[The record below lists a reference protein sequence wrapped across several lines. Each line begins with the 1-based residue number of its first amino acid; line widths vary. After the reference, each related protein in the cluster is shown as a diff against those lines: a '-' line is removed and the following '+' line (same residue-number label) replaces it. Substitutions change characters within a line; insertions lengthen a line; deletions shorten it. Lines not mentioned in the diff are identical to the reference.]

1 MVKPRNLGHVV
12 LRVRDVDRAQD
23 FYTGLLDLDVMARYG
38 DQMVFLSSGNDSSH
52 ELALMSV
59 GPDAPGPES
68 DRVGMY
74 HFAWRFGSL
83 GALRDLRDQL
93 AASGVK
99 AGVGNHGI
107 SIGLYF
113 FDPDGNEIECYYELP
128 KEHWPDGDIFAG
140 KYFPDGLETEL
151 TDVIAAAALA

>member
-12 LRVRDVDRAQD
+12 LRVRNVDRAQA
-23 FYTGLLDLDVMARYG
+23 FYTSLLDLDVMARYG
-38 DQMVFLSSGNDSSH
+38 DEMVFLSSGNDSSH

-59 GPDAPGPES
+59 GEEAPGPES

-74 HFAWRFGSL
+74 HFAWRFAEL
-83 GALRDLRDQL
+83 QELRDLRAQL
-93 AASGVK
+93 EKAGVK

-107 SIGLYF
+107 SIGIYF

-128 KEHWPDGDIFAG
+128 KEHWPSGDIFAG
-140 KYFPDGLETEL
+140 KYFPEGLD
-151 TDVIAAAALA
+151 TDLAKVIEAAAAS

>member
-1 MVKPRNLGHVV
+1 MVRPRNLGHVV
-12 LRVRDVDRAQD
+12 LRVRNVDRAQA
-23 FYTGLLDLDVMARYG
+23 FYTGLLDLDVKARYG
-38 DQMVFLSSGNDSSH
+38 DDMVFLSSSDESSH

-59 GPDAPGPES
+59 GPDAPGPEP

-83 GALRDLRDQL
+83 EDLRDLRGQL
-93 AASGVK
+93 ADQGVD

-128 KEHWPDGDIFAG
+128 NEHWPQGDIFAG
-140 KYFPDGLETEL
+140 KYFPDGLD
-151 TDVIAAAALA
+151 TDLSTVIAAAAAS